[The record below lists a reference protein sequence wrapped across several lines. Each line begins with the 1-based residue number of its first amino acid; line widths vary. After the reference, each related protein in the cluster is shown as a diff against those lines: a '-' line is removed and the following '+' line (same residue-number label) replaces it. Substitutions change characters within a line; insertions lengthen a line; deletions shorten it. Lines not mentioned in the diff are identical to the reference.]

1 MVCKVSIQI
10 LPNVMHMLKNQSSD
24 FSFSLCQVLN
34 YDVTFNIYVDHS
46 LVRNVSSSIRI
57 RAGEYV
63 VKDLC
68 WKRQYTMALV
78 LKFLI
83 QKMDL

>member
-1 MVCKVSIQI
+1 MLCIYLKINVRISVS
-10 LPNVMHMLKNQSSD
+10 LS
-24 FSFSLCQVLN
+24 CQVLN

-46 LVRNVSSSIRI
+46 LVRNVSSAIRI

-68 WKRQYTMALV
+68 WKRQCTMALV

-83 QKMDL
+83 QKMDF

>member
-10 LPNVMHMLKNQSSD
+10 LPNVMQMLKIKVRISV
-24 FSFSLCQVLN
+24 SLSCQVLN

-46 LVRNVSSSIRI
+46 LVRNVSSAIRI

>member
-10 LPNVMHMLKNQSSD
+10 LPDVMHMLKIKVRISV
-24 FSFSLCQVLN
+24 SLSCQVLN

-46 LVRNVSSSIRI
+46 LVRNVSSAIRI

-63 VKDLC
+63 VKDFC